1 MKMAKCIATLTLILF
16 SLQATAFGWGD
27 TGHMTVAQIAFD
39 NLTQAEKDRVNELAD
54 LIQLED
60 KEYEFVTSACWMD
73 DIRDFPMF
81 EPIKDWHFI
90 TQQFIVNDPN
100 HVVPIEPP
108 PPVNAASIIIWLKNR
123 IKSDEPDLKKAYYLA
138 ELVHLVGDIHQ
149 PLHTVTRFSPEEPGG
164 DRGGNFF
171 TLSEDAPR
179 KNLHSYWDA
188 AGGRF
193 DFIDVKRPLNTSGRT
208 KLQKFANKIKT
219 EFPKTDMTA
228 EVNNLNPMDWAKEGF
243 TLGVNNVYK
252 GINENDVPSSAYQKK
267 AQEISGRRIALA
279 GYRLAAILKDAF

>member
-1 MKMAKCIATLTLILF
+1 MKKAKCIATLTLIFF

-27 TGHMTVAQIAFD
+27 TGHMTVAQIAFN
-39 NLTQAEKDRVNELAD
+39 NLSPAQKNRVNQLAA
-54 LIQLED
+54 LIRLQD
-60 KEYEFVTSACWMD
+60 KRYEFVTSACWMD

-90 TQQFIVNDPN
+90 TQQFIVNN
-100 HVVPIEPP
+100 AVPVEPP
-108 PPVNAASIIIWLKNR
+108 PPVNAASIIMWLKGR

-149 PLHTVTRFSPEEPGG
+149 PLHTVTRFTVENPQG
-164 DRGGNFF
+164 DRGGNLF
-171 TLSEDAPR
+171 LLGQGSPR

-193 DFIDVKRPLNTSGRT
+193 DFTDIERPLKSSGRT
-208 KLQKFANKIKT
+208 KLQNFANKIT
-219 EFPKTDMTA
+219 TDFPKSNMTA
-228 EVNNLNPMDWAKEGF
+228 EVTNLNPLDWAKEGF
-243 TLGVNNVYK
+243 TLGVNEVYK
-252 GINENDVPSSAYQKK
+252 DIQEQDVPSSDYQKK
-267 AQEISGRRIALA
+267 AKRISGQRIALA

>member
-1 MKMAKCIATLTLILF
+1 MKKAKCIATLTLIFF

-27 TGHMTVAQIAFD
+27 TGHMTVAQIAFN
-39 NLTQAEKDRVNELAD
+39 NLSPAQQERVNELAA

-108 PPVNAASIIIWLKNR
+108 PPVNAASIIMWLKGR
-123 IKSDEPDLKKAYYLA
+123 IKSDEPDAKKAYYLA

-149 PLHTVTRFSPEEPGG
+149 PLHTVTRFSAEEPGG

-193 DFIDVKRPLNTSGRT
+193 NFVDIKRPLNTSGRA
-208 KLQKFANKIKT
+208 KLQNFANKISSDFK
-219 EFPKTDMTA
+219 KTDMAA
-228 EVNNLNPMDWAKEGF
+228 EVKDLNPMNWAKEGI
-243 TLGVNNVYK
+243 TLGVSDVYK
-252 GINENDVPSSAYQKK
+252 GIQENDVPSTEYQKN
-267 AQEISGRRIALA
+267 AQKISSRRIALA